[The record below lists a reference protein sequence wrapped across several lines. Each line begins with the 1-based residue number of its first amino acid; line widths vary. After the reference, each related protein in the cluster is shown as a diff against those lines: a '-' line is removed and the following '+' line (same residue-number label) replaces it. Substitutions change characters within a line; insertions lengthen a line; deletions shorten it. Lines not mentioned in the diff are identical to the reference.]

1 VPCYGL
7 SQDPQTSNY
16 LMVMQYMPEGNLR
29 KYLSNKNRELTLKDK
44 LAQLLHLAQGLKD
57 IHQKNLVHRDFHS
70 GNILKG
76 IEKTSCLITDLGLC
90 KPTDEAKKEEKV
102 FGVMPYVAPEVL
114 QSQPYTQAADI
125 YSFGIIAYE
134 MLSGLPPY
142 YDRAHDMHLGIDIC
156 RGLRPQFQIEVPPL
170 LEDLIKKC

>member
-1 VPCYGL
+1 
-7 SQDPQTSNY
+7 
-16 LMVMQYMPEGNLR
+16 MVMQYIPEGNLR
-29 KYLSNKNRELTLKDK
+29 HYLSKNNRELTLKDK
-44 LAQLLHLAQGLKD
+44 FSQLLHIAQGLKD

-90 KPTDEAKKEEKV
+90 KPANEADQEDKI

-114 QSQPYTQAADI
+114 QNQPYTQASDI

-142 YDRAHDMHLGIDIC
+142 YDVAHDIGLALKIC
-156 RGLRPQFQIEVPPL
+156 QGLRPSFQIKMPQL
-170 LEDLIKKC
+170 LEDLIKRC